1 MRSMSETQ
9 ISYFKNYFS
18 KTPTTVNLLD
28 YLKNDKYKDIVRQIR
43 QTESKEDRNKLK
55 AQLPGATLSGV
66 FSERKVA
73 GLIEHSGFICI
84 DIDAGDNPHLTDF
97 AHVRDEI
104 SKIENIAYAALS
116 VSGKGV
122 FCLIPLSKPENHK
135 DHFKALQEC
144 FKFYGIIIDKACSDV
159 SRLRGYSYDP
169 DAYFN
174 DNAIVFNQTLD
185 FKSKP
190 KIMDKPKK
198 SFETLKNK
206 GMSTDKNTKDKVM
219 NIISKISKA
228 KIDITDSHKAWM
240 EIAASLANEFGE
252 EGRNM
257 FHQVS
262 KFHPE
267 YNPSF
272 CDVKYNDF
280 SVLASSYKIATFF
293 YYAKQHGL

>member
-1 MRSMSETQ
+1 MNSMGETQ
-9 ISYFKNYFS
+9 ISYFENYYS
-18 KTPTTVNLLD
+18 KTPTTVSLLS
-28 YLKNDKYKDIVRQIR
+28 YLKNDTYKDTVKLIRQI
-43 QTESKEDRNKLK
+43 ENKDERNKLK
-55 AQLPGATLSGV
+55 AKLPGATLSGV

-73 GLIEHSGFICI
+73 GLVKHSGFICI

-122 FCLIPLSKPENHK
+122 FCLIPLSKPQDHK

-144 FKFYGIIIDKACSDV
+144 FKFFGIVIDKACSDV

-185 FKSKP
+185 FKVKP
-190 KIMDKPKK
+190 KITDKPKK
-198 SFETLKNK
+198 TFETLKK
-206 GMSTDKNTKDKVM
+206 DVSTDKNTKDKVM
-219 NIISKISKA
+219 NVISKICKA
-228 KIDITDSHKAWM
+228 KIDITGSHKAWM
-240 EIAASLANEFGE
+240 DIAASLASEFGE
-252 EGRNM
+252 EGRSM

-272 CDVKYNDF
+272 CDIKYNDF
-280 SVLASSYKIATFF
+280 SVLASSYNIATFF